1 MSWKQLSV
9 ITDQQHALALSDL
22 FSQLGAVSVT
32 YLDALD
38 EPIYEPEPGETKV
51 WEQTR
56 VVALFEM
63 SVHAEVVEL
72 LVSQQFP
79 DAALKDW
86 RLDILQ
92 DQVWERT
99 WMAHFK
105 PMLFGDRLWVCPSGS
120 EQESPETVCMT
131 LDPGLAF
138 GTGTH
143 ATTAL
148 CLEWLARYDLKDKIV
163 LDYGCGSGILAIASV
178 LLGAHHVAAVDI
190 DTQAITATKN
200 NAAKNNIDSKIN
212 CYLPDDCPAIQA
224 DIVVA
229 NILANPLIEMVQ
241 PILTLL
247 NSGGYIVL
255 SGILSEQVGHV
266 MEAYSPFCQ
275 LQEPVY
281 EGDWCRIVGIKL

>member
-9 ITDQQHALALSDL
+9 ITDKQYASALSDL
-22 FSQLGAVSVT
+22 FSQFGALSVT

-38 EPIYEPEPGETKV
+38 EPIFEPELGQTKI

-63 SVHAEVVEL
+63 SVYAEVLES
-72 LVSQQFP
+72 LVCQQFP

-92 DQVWERT
+92 DQIWERA

-105 PMLFGDRLWVCPSGS
+105 PMLFGDKLWVCPSGS
-120 EQESPETVCMT
+120 EQESPKTVCMT

-148 CLEWLARYDLKDKIV
+148 CLEWLACFDLSGKTM
-163 LDYGCGSGILAIASV
+163 LDYGCGSGILAIAGV
-178 LLGAHHVAAVDI
+178 LLGARHVSAVDI

-200 NAAKNNIDSKIN
+200 NAEKNNIGSNID
-212 CYLPDDCPAIQA
+212 CYLPVDCPALQV

-241 PILTLL
+241 PILTFL
-247 NSGGYIVL
+247 NSGGHLVL
-255 SGILSEQVGHV
+255 SGILSEQAGHV
-266 MEAYSPFCQ
+266 MDAYSPFCQ

-281 EGDWCRIVGIKL
+281 EGDWCRIVGIKI

>member
-9 ITDQQHALALSDL
+9 ITDQQHAPALSDL

-38 EPIYEPEPGETKV
+38 EPLYEPELGETKI

-72 LVSQQFP
+72 LVGQQFP
-79 DAALKDW
+79 RFSLKDW

-148 CLEWLARYDLKDKIV
+148 CLEWLARYDLKDKTV

-178 LLGAHHVAAVDI
+178 LLGANHVAAVDI

-200 NAAKNNIDSKIN
+200 NAAKNNIDSKID

-224 DIVVA
+224 NIVVA

-247 NSGGYIVL
+247 NSGGHIVL
-255 SGILSEQVGHV
+255 SGILSEQAGHV

>member
-9 ITDQQHALALSDL
+9 ITDKQHAPALSDL
-22 FSQLGAVSVT
+22 FSQFGAVSVT

-38 EPIYEPEPGETKV
+38 EPIYEPEPGETKI

-63 SVHAEVVEL
+63 SVHAEILEL

-79 DAALKDW
+79 GFSLQDW

-148 CLEWLARYDLKDKIV
+148 CLEWLACYDLKDKTV

-178 LLGAHHVAAVDI
+178 LLGANHVSAVDI

-200 NAAKNNIDSKIN
+200 NAAKNNIASKID
-212 CYLPDDCPAIQA
+212 CYLPDDCPALQV
-224 DIVVA
+224 DIIVA
-229 NILANPLIEMVQ
+229 NILANPLIEMVRA
-241 PILTLL
+241 ISKLL
-247 NSGGYIVL
+247 RPGGQLVL
-255 SGILSEQVGHV
+255 SGILSEQADSI
-266 MEAYSPFCQ
+266 MEAYRPFYQ
-275 LQEPVY
+275 LQEPAY
-281 EGDWCRIVGIKL
+281 QTGWCRIAGIKL

>member
-9 ITDQQHALALSDL
+9 ITDQQHAPALSDL

-38 EPIYEPEPGETKV
+38 EPLYEPELGETKI

-72 LVSQQFP
+72 LVGQQFP
-79 DAALKDW
+79 RFSLKDW

-148 CLEWLARYDLKDKIV
+148 CLEWLARYDLKDKTV

-178 LLGAHHVAAVDI
+178 LLGANHVAAVDI

-200 NAAKNNIDSKIN
+200 NAAKNNIDSKID

-247 NSGGYIVL
+247 NSGGHIVL
-255 SGILSEQVGHV
+255 SGILSEQAGHV

>member
-9 ITDQQHALALSDL
+9 ITDQQHAPALSDL

-38 EPIYEPEPGETKV
+38 EPIYEPELGETKI

-72 LVSQQFP
+72 LVGQQFP
-79 DAALKDW
+79 RFSLKDW
-86 RLDILQ
+86 RLNILQ

-148 CLEWLARYDLKDKIV
+148 CLEWLARYDLKDKTV

-178 LLGAHHVAAVDI
+178 LLGANHVAAVDI

-200 NAAKNNIDSKIN
+200 NAAKNNIDSKID

-247 NSGGYIVL
+247 NSGGHIVL
-255 SGILSEQVGHV
+255 SGILSEQAGHV

>member
-9 ITDQQHALALSDL
+9 ITDQQHAPALSDL

-38 EPIYEPEPGETKV
+38 EPIYEPELGETKI

-72 LVSQQFP
+72 LVGQQFP
-79 DAALKDW
+79 RFSLKDW

-178 LLGAHHVAAVDI
+178 LLGANHVAAVDI

-200 NAAKNNIDSKIN
+200 NAAKNNIDSKID

-247 NSGGYIVL
+247 NSGGHIVL
-255 SGILSEQVGHV
+255 SGILSEQAGHV

>member
-9 ITDQQHALALSDL
+9 ITDQQHAPALSDL

-38 EPIYEPEPGETKV
+38 EPLYEPEPGETKI

-72 LVSQQFP
+72 LVGQQFP
-79 DAALKDW
+79 RFSLKDW

-148 CLEWLARYDLKDKIV
+148 CLEWLARYDLKDKTV

-178 LLGAHHVAAVDI
+178 LLGANHVAAVDI

-200 NAAKNNIDSKIN
+200 NAAKNNIDSKID

-247 NSGGYIVL
+247 NSGGHIVL
-255 SGILSEQVGHV
+255 SGILSEQAGHV

>member
-9 ITDQQHALALSDL
+9 ITDQQHAPALSDL

-38 EPIYEPEPGETKV
+38 EPIYEPELGETKI

-72 LVSQQFP
+72 LVGQQFP
-79 DAALKDW
+79 RFSLKDW

-138 GTGTH
+138 GMGTH

-178 LLGAHHVAAVDI
+178 LLGANHVAAVDI

-200 NAAKNNIDSKIN
+200 NAAKNNIDSKID

-247 NSGGYIVL
+247 NSGGHIVL
-255 SGILSEQVGHV
+255 SGILSEQAGHV

>member
-9 ITDQQHALALSDL
+9 ITDQQHASAISDL

-38 EPIYEPEPGETKV
+38 EPLYEPEPGETKI

-72 LVSQQFP
+72 LVGQQFP
-79 DAALKDW
+79 RFSLKDW

-105 PMLFGDRLWVCPSGS
+105 PMLFGNRLWVCPSGS

-178 LLGAHHVAAVDI
+178 LLGANHVAAVDI

-200 NAAKNNIDSKIN
+200 NAAKNNINSKID

-224 DIVVA
+224 DIVIA

-247 NSGGYIVL
+247 NSGGHIVL
-255 SGILSEQVGHV
+255 SGILSEQAGHV
-266 MEAYSPFCQ
+266 MAAYSPFCQ
-275 LQEPVY
+275 FQEPVY

>member
-9 ITDQQHALALSDL
+9 ITDQQHAPALSDL

-38 EPIYEPEPGETKV
+38 EPIYEPELGETKI

-72 LVSQQFP
+72 LVGQQFP
-79 DAALKDW
+79 RFSLKDW

-148 CLEWLARYDLKDKIV
+148 CLEWLARYDLKDKTV

-178 LLGAHHVAAVDI
+178 LLGANHVAAVDI

-200 NAAKNNIDSKIN
+200 NAAKNNIDSKID

-224 DIVVA
+224 NIVVA

-247 NSGGYIVL
+247 NSGGHIVL
-255 SGILSEQVGHV
+255 SGILSEQAGHV

>member
-1 MSWKQLSV
+1 
-9 ITDQQHALALSDL
+9 
-22 FSQLGAVSVT
+22 
-32 YLDALD
+32 
-38 EPIYEPEPGETKV
+38 
-51 WEQTR
+51 
-56 VVALFEM
+56 M

-72 LVSQQFP
+72 LVGQQFP
-79 DAALKDW
+79 RFSLKDW

-148 CLEWLARYDLKDKIV
+148 CLEWLARYDLKDKTV

-178 LLGAHHVAAVDI
+178 LLGANHVAAVDI

-200 NAAKNNIDSKIN
+200 NAAKNNIDSKID

-247 NSGGYIVL
+247 NSGGHIVL
-255 SGILSEQVGHV
+255 SGILSEQAGHV

>member
-9 ITDQQHALALSDL
+9 ITDQQHAPALSDL

-38 EPIYEPEPGETKV
+38 EPIYEPELGETKI

-72 LVSQQFP
+72 LVGQQFP
-79 DAALKDW
+79 RFSLKDW
-86 RLDILQ
+86 RLNILQ

-138 GTGTH
+138 GMGTH

-148 CLEWLARYDLKDKIV
+148 CLEWLARYDLKDKTV

-178 LLGAHHVAAVDI
+178 LLGANHVAAVDI

-200 NAAKNNIDSKIN
+200 NAAKNNIDSKID

-247 NSGGYIVL
+247 NSGGHIVL
-255 SGILSEQVGHV
+255 SGILSEQAGHV